1 VIEVRMTEGR
11 PHGISFTP
19 DEQRDLL
26 TPETLVRLAGPP
38 SYAAMHRLAA
48 GVPAAPWLNQVLY
61 LDLKG
66 YLAEGVLQK
75 VDRASMACSL
85 EVRVPLLDRRVV
97 EVAALLPPGMKL
109 KHFRTK
115 HILKK
120 TMRSRLP
127 AAVLDRQKK
136 GFGVPLARWFR
147 GELAPL
153 LRDVCEPGALRRG
166 GLFRPEAVQRLLD
179 EHQAGQ
185 HDHRKKLYTLLVFL
199 LWCRRYAR

>member
-1 VIEVRMTEGR
+1 
-11 PHGISFTP
+11 
-19 DEQRDLL
+19 
-26 TPETLVRLAGPP
+26 
-38 SYAAMHRLAA
+38 
-48 GVPAAPWLNQVLY
+48 
-61 LDLKG
+61 
-66 YLAEGVLQK
+66 VLQK

-109 KHFRTK
+109 KRFRTK

-127 AAVLDRQKK
+127 AAVLDRPKK

-153 LRDVCEPGALRRG
+153 LRDVCEPAALRRG

-179 EHQAGQ
+179 EHQAGHQ
-185 HDHRKKLYTLLVFL
+185 DHRKKLYTLLVFL
-199 LWCRRYAR
+199 LWSRSHAR